1 MIFIY
6 SILLPRYSGSAW
18 VHMRAFHAFTPHVI
32 VDTRLIVRD
41 FNIRCEQHVSSLIH
55 AMGRNA
61 IAAPVPITRRRSPAD
76 P

>member
-1 MIFIY
+1 MPIRVIIFIY

-41 FNIRCEQHVSSLIH
+41 FNIR
-55 AMGRNA
+55 
-61 IAAPVPITRRRSPAD
+61 
-76 P
+76 